1 MSEIKVKN
9 FPDLGRAFQI
19 MKLEDKLL
27 EIAPI
32 GCLAVSIHWA
42 LKNKKPMRD
51 IAQMIMDQH
60 NLTPVDV
67 EFIVSLEII
76 SLIKSIYNP

>member
-1 MSEIKVKN
+1 MSEIKVKS

-42 LKNKKPMRD
+42 IKNKKPMLD

-60 NLTPVDV
+60 KLTPIDVDFV
-67 EFIVSLEII
+67 VGPEII